1 MLKTAIS
8 GIDEM
13 LGAGIPNESKVLFS
27 MEPGVDGGLFMATTL
42 VDALS
47 SGRSCLVIIPTST
60 KDAFKEEIL
69 SAKDIDIYSLPGK
82 IITLDSSTRE
92 EIRKKVRERSERL
105 NEWKRLIGVACREQ
119 HIDAIFVYFDLL
131 YEDFGL
137 DGALNVL
144 EMTGKGPKPVILV
157 EHLNLEGDTFIEDI
171 ISSGLF
177 DLVFSIKAAYT
188 GVPFF
193 NFLTIEYISWS
204 RMPRRSVPYQIS
216 DGSIRLYIPKIIVT
230 GPPASGKST
239 FVNNAC
245 EYGLSVDRHD
255 LEGSSTTVAMDL
267 GWLHLKG
274 FDISIYGTPGKPRF
288 DPILP
293 QLFKSAM
300 GAILVIDVT
309 RPETFDRARQ
319 LLDTIQQ
326 SMLPVVVA
334 ANKSDLPHSLD
345 EGGIR
350 RTLDLPDDT
359 LIFFITAMRSSDVC
373 KVVEMLVEQI
383 IMYSD

>member
-1 MLKTAIS
+1 MLRTAIS

-13 LGAGIPNESKVLFS
+13 LGSGIPNESKVLFS
-27 MEPGVDGGLFMATTL
+27 MEPGVDGGLFMPTTL

-47 SGRSCLVIIPTST
+47 RGSSCLVIIPTST

-69 SAKDIDIYSLPGK
+69 STKGIDIYSLPGK
-82 IITLDSSTRE
+82 IITLDSRTRE
-92 EIRKKVRERSERL
+92 HIRKNTRERSERL
-105 NEWKRLIGVACREQ
+105 TEWKRLIRSACSEQ
-119 HIDAIFVYFDLL
+119 QIDAIFVYFDLL

-137 DGALNVL
+137 DDALTIL
-144 EMTGKGPKPVILV
+144 EMPGDSPKPVIIV

-171 ISSGLF
+171 ISRGLF

-204 RMPRRSVPYQIS
+204 KMPRRSVPYQVS
-216 DGSIRLYIPKIIVT
+216 DGGIRLYIPKIIVT
-230 GPPASGKST
+230 GPPGSGKST
-239 FVNNAC
+239 MVNNAC
-245 EYGLSVDRHD
+245 EYGLSVDRPD
-255 LEGSSTTVAMDL
+255 LTGSSTTVAMDL

-309 RPETFDRARQ
+309 RLETFDRARQ
-319 LLDTIQQ
+319 LLDIIQH
-326 SMLPVVVA
+326 SLLPVVVV
-334 ANKSDLPHSLD
+334 ANKSDLPHSLGED
-345 EGGIR
+345 GIR
-350 RTLDLPDDT
+350 KILDLPDDT
-359 LIFFITAMRSSDVC
+359 HIFFISAMRSSDVC
-373 KVVEMLVEQI
+373 EVVEALVEQI
-383 IMYSD
+383 LLYPY